1 MVAEG
6 KPAAAL
12 TVTQLRMRVGGGS
25 WSTLRDELEH
35 AQREARGETGDEPRE
50 PRLAD
55 EVPPELAAQ
64 AASVERLLEQAGVEL
79 RSLLAAVRAHERQRS
94 ETEIASLRAQV
105 DELERRLAASATP
118 ASSKTKRRR
127 SGGGAS

>member
-6 KPAAAL
+6 KPVAAL

-25 WSTLRDELEH
+25 WSTLRDELER
-35 AQREARGETGDEPRE
+35 AQREARGETGDEPPE

-79 RSLLAAVRAHERQRS
+79 RSLLAAVRAHEQRRC
-94 ETEIASLRAQV
+94 EAEIASLRAKV
-105 DELERRLAASATP
+105 DDLECRLAASATP
-118 ASSKTKRRR
+118 ASAKTKRRR